1 MDEKRLNSLL
11 SYIGEGAD
19 EEDLYAAGYTKQEL
33 EEAGW
38 FTPSQPDPN
47 YQTTDT
53 LTAYTPTRRENFQS
67 NLQTIGEDLGLPKGE
82 AYRISSN
89 LAGTN
94 PNNPVG
100 AADLTPLGVIFGA
113 EEGGKQFK
121 EGWEA
126 GDKGQ
131 MAAGAAN
138 TALSVAE
145 ALPGGKAISKGLQEA
160 GKVLAKS
167 YDPTVVRMFFGPNSP
182 KADKV
187 ALAEAEKMVNQGN
200 YSDEEIWM
208 RTGWWNSPNGW
219 RFEISD
225 DKMEISPQLLKAWKN
240 QSKGLTVTGNTTQMV
255 DHPEFWDALNTKSHF
270 SSQIGPN
277 DLKLSKDDVN
287 SGLFNPN
294 TGDIE
299 VEALSE
305 EDLKK
310 TLLHELQHLEQTA
323 DGGVLGVGSNPEG
336 VQIALDKTLS
346 QLPRDALE
354 YLLDSKLFH
363 QQYKNLE
370 LRQEVLNQKSPK
382 GWGIAG
388 EDDLWGDTPDVLA
401 EDWDRFFKKITEE
414 REVYKSRLSEEFLD
428 ALDQFSDLTNYYSGG
443 MRRGTYSYFPAIPSD
458 KQAELKEL
466 SFDLY
471 ERDIGEAEARA
482 TANRRKLTPEQRSL
496 RHPKNDY
503 DKNLSTLFDHYDFKK
518 VLNNLLIENE
528 NWANTRK
535 KKPWK

>member
-19 EEDLYAAGYTKQEL
+19 EQDLYAAGYTKQEL

-53 LTAYTPTRRENFQS
+53 LTAYTPTKRENFQS

-94 PNNPVG
+94 PNNPIG

-160 GKVLAKS
+160 GKALAKS

-182 KADKV
+182 KADKA
-187 ALAEAEKMVNQGN
+187 ALAEAEKMVYQGN

-225 DKMEISPQLLKAWKN
+225 DKMEINPQLIRAWEN
-240 QSKGLTVTGNTTQMV
+240 QSKGLTVTGNTTQV
-255 DHPEFWDALNTKSHF
+255 VNHPEFWDALNSKSHF

-277 DLKLSKDDVN
+277 DLKLSKKDVN

-323 DGGVLGVGSNPEG
+323 DGSVLGVGSNPEG

-363 QQYKNLE
+363 KQYKNLE
-370 LRQEVLNQKSPK
+370 LRQQVLNQKSPK

-414 REVYKSRLSEEFLD
+414 REVYKGLLSEEFLD
-428 ALDQFSDLTNYYSGG
+428 ALDQFSELTDYYSGG
-443 MRRGTYSYFPAIPSD
+443 MRQGTYNYFPAIASD
-458 KQAELKEL
+458 KQTELREL

-482 TANRRKLTPEQRSL
+482 TANRKNLTPEQRSF